1 MTRCIIV
8 EDEVRCTNVLKS
20 LIKSNNWL
28 SIEVLAVL
36 DNIVDAVQEINERKP
51 DLLFLD
57 IELKDGSSLDIFD
70 KLIHRDFQ
78 AIFTTA
84 FDIFALNAFKY
95 SALDY
100 LLKPID
106 NDEFKQALEKFSKL
120 KKDNSIQEKIEN
132 ATQLYKST
140 NDWKTHRIA
149 IRLNKDVFFERLE
162 HIVAFKASG
171 AYTEIYTQDGKRYL
185 TIKNLGFYEG
195 LAANSPHFIRVHH
208 STIVNLD
215 YIKSLHFPVNSS
227 NAYITMKDKTSYEVS
242 NRKLPQI
249 KELLNF

>member
-8 EDEVRCTNVLKS
+8 EDEVRCINVLQS

-28 SIEVLAVL
+28 PIEVIAVL
-36 DNIVDAVQEINERKP
+36 GTIVDAVQEINERKP

-78 AIFTTA
+78 VIFTTA
-84 FDIFALNAFKY
+84 FDNFALNAFKY

-120 KKDNSIQEKIEN
+120 EKDNSIQEKIEN
-132 ATQLYKST
+132 ATQLYKS
-140 NDWKTHRIA
+140 NDDWKSQRIA
-149 IRLNKDVFFERLE
+149 IRINESIFFERLE
-162 HIVAFKASG
+162 HIIAFKASG
-171 AYTEIYTQDGKRYL
+171 AYTKIYTQDGNKHL
-185 TIKNLGFYEG
+185 TTKNLGFYDG
-195 LAANSPHFIRVHH
+195 LAADSPYFIRIHH
-208 STIVNLD
+208 STIVNLNH
-215 YIKSLHFPVNSS
+215 IQSLHFPKNSS
-227 NAYITMKDKTSYEVS
+227 NAYITMKNKTSYEVS
-242 NRKLPQI
+242 NRKLQQI